1 MVEKKEG
8 AVMVCTSCQT
18 ELICRLKV
26 YPAKGDYPEKKV
38 LQWQNIDGSPHYST
52 TDGKN
57 FTCNLPDDIPA
68 TPEES
73 KVTLESLAHEI
84 ETIKEMVSAIFHVM
98 VENQLGKKN

>member
-8 AVMVCTSCQT
+8 AIMVCSSCQT

-38 LQWQNIDGSPHYST
+38 LQWQNINGSPHYST

-57 FTCNLPDDIPA
+57 FTCNLPDDAPA
-68 TPEES
+68 NE
-73 KVTLESLAHEI
+73 KVTLESLAHDI
-84 ETIKEMVSAIFHVM
+84 EGIKEMVSAIFHNM
-98 VENQLGKKN
+98 VENQLGKKD